1 TCFLQSPICR
11 WLQDLIC
18 CRFPAGHTPSPTAP
32 FASSIGA
39 HAVTLGWK
47 PANVAGVK
55 YVVQWQFSRL
65 PGSWSYTEPV
75 SEPVYTAQPLH
86 AFTEYTFRVVW
97 IVTAQLHLSSPP
109 STSYRTLATGVPE
122 TAPLI
127 RELCSVSPDV
137 VEVGWSLP
145 LFPGGPVTGY
155 NLRLA
160 SDHQTLDAGTQ
171 ATSFQFSS
179 VLPNTTYR
187 FSIRAVG
194 QVDQGPE
201 AEANVTTAPSSTVQE
216 QAQWLFLSRENSLRK
231 RFLEHFV
238 EEAHCLPTDGRNET
252 GIAVN
257 VQRQLVYFCEGNVIW
272 VKDATDMGDAS
283 GLHVFYNGSGTV
295 SSVSVDWL
303 YGKIYFIMSE
313 RVWNC
318 DLALCSVPEDIT
330 PPSIVSLKKLVV
342 DPYNGFIFYL
352 VDAGVFRVDLGPR
365 GSGEAA
371 VEDARPVLSS
381 RALQDFAVSF
391 RSQQLVY
398 FNLTDRVF
406 TATAL
411 DGSARLALTP
421 PTTLADVSSLA
432 HGDGA
437 LVVTD
442 GRRVFRQEGGRFN
455 ELIVDC
461 SLVEPEEGGGLGNLV
476 LLSPSIQP
484 YPLPSRPRSL
494 VALFGSQEAA
504 IRWRPPSPSAWQNW
518 TYDVQVSGQALV
530 DGASLFP
537 NVTDTQLV
545 ISALRNNTQYSVT
558 VRARSPAGTGPW
570 AEPFVGTTLKP
581 AVETPFI
588 LAVGP
593 DGLWQ
598 QPLTGFGPGEL
609 LSSEIRNV
617 SGLDWHGG
625 TLFYSDSSGNVWQWR
640 PEGAAGGPVKDRV
653 PGITGA
659 GALAF
664 EWMGQHLYWASK
676 ANLIQRRSFRTGRRD
691 TVVRARFSVND
702 LAVDSSRGYLY
713 WTTARSVESA
723 RLNGEDSLVLQLQPP
738 FSDKQVMALTPNLGG
753 GLLYWLVR
761 DNQCTHL
768 YSAPLRGHQGWSGEM
783 EGANV
788 TKFAQWSLSAI
799 SQPALTYYSGRL
811 FWIDGLG
818 FLTSQEVAQ
827 NTAVPVSDPAEFSRL
842 TLVHQSLRPLPGN
855 VSSRP
860 EVIPSSVPA
869 SSFRIDGNASSF
881 RVLWSAPPPLG
892 WGAIFYCAE
901 LGAHPGVSGK
911 WFLFQAPVQ
920 KSPVLIL
927 EGLAPYSPFLLSVT
941 PYSYW
946 GKGPQT
952 TVTLRAPQSVPSAP
966 ENPRIFTVSRRGDKH
981 LREAGL
987 EFRWDKPRQ
996 DNGALENF
1004 EIFYQLSG
1012 PKDANEITRGWVVAN
1027 VSSPGTTFRL
1037 EDVGPEH
1044 IIRFQ
1049 VRAFTCVGPGPFS
1062 EVAEF
1067 NTSETHLVPH
1077 LVTVHG
1083 DQLALLDTDQHQTM
1097 WSVQAKEAIGTV
1109 GYLADKETVFV
1120 TCGGS
1125 LLLLHVHN
1133 NVTSEK
1139 LFEGA
1144 LVHDTTAVAV
1154 DWISRHL
1161 FLAWKTVRNETQIW
1175 AIDLERRVKSLRDL
1189 EIRLGSKNSTVVSFS
1204 VYPFLSRLYWTEAS
1218 ELGHQMFY
1226 HDIARG
1232 TQHRILG
1239 HPVGTPAPGRCRV
1252 AAPELGGA
1260 LAIDSSDPLQPLI
1273 YFIRGRHEVWATDPE
1288 GGRCQEVAR
1297 GLALPGD
1304 SVTVDEQFLY
1314 WTVEVPDGTVIYQAD
1329 KRGGTLRSHL
1339 ATPGWQ
1345 RILASSPALQP
1356 LPEKA
1361 CVDLVP
1367 SLKKPTVLSTTNTSL
1382 KLLLPP
1388 AVARRPCPGITGPT
1402 PTYLVHYG
1410 LVTDNQQPEPR
1421 TQVRRLHYVLTEFQE
1436 PIALLEG
1443 LNPFSNYTIRV
1454 TVMNYFS
1461 DPHEEPPLGEEI
1473 QGTTQQGVPGAVD
1486 SVRAAALSDTSIGV
1500 SWGAPRLPNGPRAS
1514 VRYQIAVDR
1523 LPPSPEIPLNRSLL
1537 PGGRLTWAIR
1547 HLSSGRRY
1555 QLKVLACHPE
1565 EPWCTESPVVAAETA
1580 RAPERPLLLLLGNT
1594 SLQLA
1599 WKAPAANL
1607 TAFWFELQKWEY
1619 QERFRANAMCS
1630 PGPEHTCTITGLR
1643 PSTGYGLRVFVEF
1656 VGGAKSASPSASF
1669 KTTAGV
1675 PERPGIPKLLEGNK
1689 NSVQWKEA
1697 EDNGSNLT
1705 YHLLEIRKIIN
1716 NNNNNTNSW
1725 AVVFNGSC
1733 QGICTWKSQHRSGV
1747 FQFRAAAANRLGLGE
1762 YSGIS
1767 EDISLVKG
1775 TPLSP
1780 ETGPGL
1786 VWKGRSRKLPPSN
1799 PMVLVQEDKEL
1810 ADLRGRDNVGL
1821 AKACYAIQTLPTRH
1835 EIECLPAFPRDQ
1847 LTLKLLLGSGAFGEV
1862 YEGTA
1867 LDILGEGSGETK
1879 VAVKT
1884 LKKGATDQEK
1894 MEFLKEAH
1902 LMSKFDH
1909 PNILKQLG
1917 VCLFNEPQY
1926 LILELMEG
1934 GDLLTYLRRARVPT
1948 FQAPL
1953 LSLVDLVELCVDISE
1968 GCVYLEKMHFIHRD
1982 LAARNCLMSVKDY
1995 GSLSRKVKIGDFGLA
2010 RDVYKQDYYRK
2021 RGEGLLPIRWMAPE
2035 SLVDGIFTTRSDV
2048 WAFGVLVWEILTLG
2062 HQPYPGQS
2070 NLEVLHLVQ
2079 TGGRLEK
2086 PRACPSSLWD
2096 LLSQCWADD
2105 PSQRP
2110 SFGHLRDSL
2119 RNLQASPLDQ
2129 PSRGG
2134 DTGAPRGVA
2143 NEAFE
2148 GKKMVSMVT
2157 VLKSPCTWVE
2167 ALPSS
2172 SRKRDFSPRGCSII
2186 SLTDLPGW
2194 DRALHLLDR
2203 KERILCSERTNLTSA
2218 KGEELA
2224 LNMINNITVF
2234 VQHYLPRAVLSAGV
2248 DTSK

>member
-1 TCFLQSPICR
+1 
-11 WLQDLIC
+11 
-18 CRFPAGHTPSPTAP
+18 PTAP

-238 EEAHCLPTDGRNET
+238 EEAHCLPTDGRSQRITDET

-257 VQRQLVYFCEGNVIW
+257 VQQQLVYFCEGNVIW

-330 PPSIVSLKKLVV
+330 PPSIVSPKKLVV
-342 DPYNGFIFYL
+342 DPYNGRVLCRPQDSSLQSDFLFFVILYDSTSNADIVFASISLADHFRSDCTSPLSMVLGTKQAFYRLCIFTFNYSLLGGFFPSAFRPAYL
-352 VDAGVFRVDLGPR
+352 YSTNLYSNKERKSLLTVHVGRVGETDNNTTIIICHLSSKLAGETIFGMNWVRINTRDVQSFTLHITGPILNLRSSRERVFVSFLPPVLPLSRTVESWGHWQANRSLASQSCSLCDGVSVLGQCGDRSHGNQRSSHSP
-365 GSGEAA
+365 GVWA
-371 VEDARPVLSS
+371 VEWKIFFQLIIPS
-381 RALQDFAVSF
+381 DFAIWGSDMEEAQDKGRGVGVGARGMWDVGATDYKTWFFTSP
-391 RSQQLVY
+391 QL
-398 FNLTDRVF
+398 NPL
-406 TATAL
+406 
-411 DGSARLALTP
+411 SEKEW
-421 PTTLADVSSLA
+421 S
-432 HGDGA
+432 
-437 LVVTD
+437 
-442 GRRVFRQEGGRFN
+442 
-455 ELIVDC
+455 
-461 SLVEPEEGGGLGNLV
+461 GNL
-476 LLSPSIQP
+476 LKKEKDKSP
-484 YPLPSRPRSL
+484 
-494 VALFGSQEAA
+494 
-504 IRWRPPSPSAWQNW
+504 PPSPSKARTGEPPQFPSSTPSTLPHFW
-518 TYDVQVSGQALV
+518 VSDCV
-530 DGASLFP
+530 HYY
-537 NVTDTQLV
+537 NEM
-545 ISALRNNTQYSVT
+545 N
-558 VRARSPAGTGPW
+558 
-570 AEPFVGTTLKP
+570 E
-581 AVETPFI
+581 
-588 LAVGP
+588 
-593 DGLWQ
+593 
-598 QPLTGFGPGEL
+598 
-609 LSSEIRNV
+609 
-617 SGLDWHGG
+617 
-625 TLFYSDSSGNVWQWR
+625 
-640 PEGAAGGPVKDRV
+640 
-653 PGITGA
+653 
-659 GALAF
+659 
-664 EWMGQHLYWASK
+664 
-676 ANLIQRRSFRTGRRD
+676 IQRRSFRTGRRD

-713 WTTARSVESA
+713 WTTARSVEST

-738 FSDKQVMALTPNLGG
+738 FSDKQCLGSTKQKLAHSLTTGSLYSNRPT
-753 GLLYWLVR
+753 LLYS
-761 DNQCTHL
+761 TL
-768 YSAPLRGHQGWSGEM
+768 YRIRI
-783 EGANV
+783 V
-788 TKFAQWSLSAI
+788 TESFKNIIIINIIIWSLSAI

-842 TLVHQSLRPLPGN
+842 TLVHQSLRPLPATGN

-901 LGAHPGVSGK
+901 IGAHPGRTGSAGESCT
-911 WFLFQAPVQ
+911 APL
-920 KSPVLIL
+920 SEPVLIL

-1133 NVTSEK
+1133 NVTSEPKK

-1144 LVHDTTAVAV
+1144 LVHDTTALAV

-1204 VYPFLSRLYWTEAS
+1204 VYPFLSFSRLYWTEAS

-1297 GLALPGD
+1297 GLALPEQAIS

-1421 TQVRRLHYVLTEFQE
+1421 TQYSFFFLTHKLQEFQE

-1669 KTTAGV
+1669 KTTGKPA
-1675 PERPGIPKLLEGNK
+1675 PGTLCGR
-1689 NSVQWKEA
+1689 A
-1697 EDNGSNLT
+1697 EDSRS
-1705 YHLLEIRKIIN
+1705 EI
-1716 NNNNNTNSW
+1716 TNSISSSSGSSNQWYLLSQRKDMGESRKGSRSHAAW

-1767 EDISLVKG
+1767 EDISLVKDAFG
-1775 TPLSP
+1775 V
-1780 ETGPGL
+1780 PGESVIIVAVISGL
-1786 VWKGRSRKLPPSN
+1786 LGAVFLLTFAWHRKGRSRKLPPSN

-2148 GKKMVSMVT
+2148 
-2157 VLKSPCTWVE
+2157 
-2167 ALPSS
+2167 
-2172 SRKRDFSPRGCSII
+2172 
-2186 SLTDLPGW
+2186 
-2194 DRALHLLDR
+2194 
-2203 KERILCSERTNLTSA
+2203 
-2218 KGEELA
+2218 
-2224 LNMINNITVF
+2224 
-2234 VQHYLPRAVLSAGV
+2234 
-2248 DTSK
+2248 